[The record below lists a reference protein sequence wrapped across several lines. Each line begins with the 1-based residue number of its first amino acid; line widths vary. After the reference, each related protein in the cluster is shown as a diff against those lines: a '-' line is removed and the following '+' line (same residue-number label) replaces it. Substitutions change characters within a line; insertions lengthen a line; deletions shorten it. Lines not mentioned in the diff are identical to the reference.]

1 MAHGWAP
8 RHAKHWIQEF
18 RDMVKALHKAGICV
32 ILDVV
37 FNHTAEVGANG
48 PTINFAFHA
57 IRLGFT
63 DRRNCTASRKGAT

>member
-1 MAHGWAP
+1 
-8 RHAKHWIQEF
+8 
-18 RDMVKALHKAGICV
+18 MVKALHKAGICV